1 MPPLRLEQTQPEGS
15 AEGIAERES
24 LARGQIRSPP
34 VVEQP
39 LFRQYA
45 RQGSAE
51 FAADERSAPMET
63 VCWEPLV
70 LTDDQG
76 RATLQFRLP
85 DTATTYRV
93 LVDGHAQGRIGSYL
107 GRIVVKPETASG
119 VKSP

>member
-1 MPPLRLEQTQPEGS
+1 MPALGLEPTQSQESTEGM
-15 AEGIAERES
+15 AERES

-34 VVEQP
+34 VAEQP

-45 RQGSAE
+45 RRGLDE
-51 FAADERSAPMET
+51 FVADERSAPLDT

-70 LTDDQG
+70 LTDAQG

-85 DTATTYRV
+85 DTATTYRM

-107 GRIVVKPETASG
+107 GRIVVKPETAAD
-119 VKSP
+119 K